1 MAAQRRSMRR
11 SGTCSFFHCILRSLT
26 AAWCSG
32 RERRRS
38 SSSPPTLPPFEQ
50 ADDGSDGLLCNMA
63 EVQSFISALERLQLG
78 IFSDTRVKHKVNECF
93 LHSRT
98 QDRCLDRTTVVSF
111 TSCLML
117 DEILL
122 IRSTPTTPNPAGR
135 YRPHTVAW
143 HPPGSPTGRTSRE
156 AAGGRA
162 LVAHALAHRQRVAS
176 TASECR

>member
-63 EVQSFISALERLQLG
+63 EVQSFISALECLQLG

-111 TSCLML
+111 SCLM
-117 DEILL
+117 
-122 IRSTPTTPNPAGR
+122 PWAAAPASSER
-135 YRPHTVAW
+135 AHSRPA
-143 HPPGSPTGRTSRE
+143 
-156 AAGGRA
+156 AALAGGQAASSSRQKPPARA
-162 LVAHALAHRQRVAS
+162 LL
-176 TASECR
+176 

>member
-78 IFSDTRVKHKVNECF
+78 IFSDTRVKHKVKECF

-98 QDRCLDRTTVVSF
+98 QDRCVDRTTVVSF
-111 TSCLML
+111 SCLM
-117 DEILL
+117 
-122 IRSTPTTPNPAGR
+122 PWAAAPASSER
-135 YRPHTVAW
+135 AHSRPA
-143 HPPGSPTGRTSRE
+143 
-156 AAGGRA
+156 AALAGGQAASSSRQKPPARA
-162 LVAHALAHRQRVAS
+162 LP
-176 TASECR
+176 